1 MRHLV
6 LVIALALG
14 VACGSS
20 TGPSEVVTTSGINVT
35 VSNPLRMGQTT
46 QAAGTATLSNG
57 QTQSVTAGWRSDV
70 PAVATATD
78 GGLVAGVANGR
89 ATIYVV
95 SGGVQGQQVIRVV
108 PDYHGSWDGGLRV
121 TSCTD
126 SGVFASADACDDFRV
141 GVVSGYALSLD
152 QSGESMSAEASYSD
166 AVNFPAVAVPLQA
179 DGRASFTMAATAVIS
194 DVTVNVSA
202 NFAINSSRV
211 GELTGTVNEVW
222 RLPNI
227 SGEMRLAQ
235 SIVNTTRSSPTPS
248 GARNAGSPTK
258 FRVLSRIPQ

>member
-14 VACGSS
+14 AACGSS
-20 TGPSEVVTTSGINVT
+20 TGPDEVVTTSGINVT
-35 VSNPLRMGQTT
+35 ISNPLRMGQTT

-57 QTQSVTAGWRSDV
+57 QTQSITAGWRSDV
-70 PAVATATD
+70 PAVATVTD
-78 GGLVAGVANGR
+78 GGMVAGVANGR

-121 TSCTD
+121 TSCTQ
-126 SGVFASADACDDFRV
+126 SGIFASAEACDEFRV
-141 GVVSGYALSLD
+141 GDVSGFALSLD
-152 QSGESMSAEASYSD
+152 QSGESMTAEASYSD
-166 AVNFPAVAVPLQA
+166 AVNFPAVTIPVQA
-179 DGRASFTMAATAVIS
+179 DGSASFTTTATAVLD

-202 NFAINSSRV
+202 NFAINSTRL
-211 GELTGTVNEVW
+211 GELAGTVSEVW

-227 SGEMRLAQ
+227 SGELRLAQ
-235 SIVNTTRSSPTPS
+235 NIVNTTRSSPTPS
-248 GARNAGSPTK
+248 AAPNSESPTK
-258 FRVLSRIPQ
+258 FRVLSRIPR